1 MALSM
6 DEQRILEGMERKLAD
21 EDPKLASRLTAFGQ
35 PRLPALFGSGR
46 ARAAAVLISLALA
59 ALMALMVYSMRPYA
73 TGQGRGVSPN
83 TSPSTHVSSAAKTGA
98 AKTGAAKTGA
108 AKTGGA
114 KTGQASTPSTAQL
127 AKNQTSARG
136 RAS

>member
-21 EDPKLASRLTAFGQ
+21 EDPKLASRLAAFGQ

-73 TGQGRGVSPN
+73 TGQGRGLSPR

-98 AKTGAAKTGA
+98 AKTGTAQ
-108 AKTGGA
+108 
-114 KTGQASTPSTAQL
+114 TGQARTGQAATPSTAQL
-127 AKNQTSARG
+127 AKNQASASE

>member
-6 DEQRILEGMERKLAD
+6 DEQRILDGMERKLAD
-21 EDPKLASRLTAFGQ
+21 EDPKLASRLAAFGQ

-73 TGQGRGVSPN
+73 TGQGRGSSPR
-83 TSPSTHVSSAAKTGA
+83 TSPSSQVSSAANSSAATTKA
-98 AKTGAAKTGA
+98 AKAGTART
-108 AKTGGA
+108 
-114 KTGQASTPSTAQL
+114 TPSTAQL
-127 AKNQTSARG
+127 AKNQASASGHTS
-136 RAS
+136 